1 MKPQVFGALAACA
14 ALTATLAAHQTP
26 APQTAAAKPPRP
38 VVPLAAT
45 TLAAD
50 PSRYVGSPVSIT
62 APVDGAIGDSAFSMK
77 GVLVLAPILTAPVK
91 PGAYVTVIGDVVRF
105 DPAAIATRMK
115 ESMPVLPPDAAA
127 KYQGRPAIIATSV
140 INEAMTDLAK
150 KPPPPM
156 SPDELNLNKA
166 MKEIGPGFTAL
177 RQALGGA
184 TPSMTD
190 AAREA
195 TTLVNGF
202 TQASA
207 FWKVTP
213 RPDAAKWTE
222 DALHAA
228 QQIAAAAGK
237 KDEET
242 LKTAVPALQAAC
254 ASCHGKYRERLDDG
268 SYRFNA
274 AAK

>member
-26 APQTAAAKPPRP
+26 APQAPAAKPPRP

-115 ESMPVLPPDAAA
+115 ESMPVLPP
-127 KYQGRPAIIATSV
+127 GGGEISGPARDDRHV
-140 INEAMTDLAK
+140 GHQRGD
-150 KPPPPM
+150 
-156 SPDELNLNKA
+156 D
-166 MKEIGPGFTAL
+166 GP
-177 RQALGGA
+177 
-184 TPSMTD
+184 
-190 AAREA
+190 RE
-195 TTLVNGF
+195 
-202 TQASA
+202 
-207 FWKVTP
+207 K
-213 RPDAAKWTE
+213 
-222 DALHAA
+222 
-228 QQIAAAAGK
+228 AAAA
-237 KDEET
+237 DVARRAEPE
-242 LKTAVPALQAAC
+242 
-254 ASCHGKYRERLDDG
+254 
-268 SYRFNA
+268 
-274 AAK
+274 